1 MKYSIKEAAEHFQK
15 LKVWVYPAYESDY
28 RETDICFRWK
38 DWRNKNEAEYAEEAK
53 DYHWG
58 FSEELMY
65 KNIVMGDAISLVLGK
80 KGLIAIRCKKESFFH
95 GYTIQETL
103 KELGLPLDYKWVF
116 SNDVKEYTYIIIDA
130 ISLPSGTIPKT
141 FSKYDVITEE
151 GLILYMDFD
160 SELIPQE
167 RPKQIAWHNV
177 IIALTHMNERNF
189 KCEFKFWKYVFKS
202 IDKGIT
208 INENSGCFLVL
219 VGVLTVSLLKNL
231 FLDIVELP
239 NWIEFTLGCPIIGE
253 GIIFVCICII
263 ISSVAFLYKRIKK

>member
-15 LKVWVYPAYESDY
+15 LKVWVYPTNCDQ
-28 RETDICFRWK
+28 ETDGTFNWK
-38 DWRNKNEAEYAEEAK
+38 NWRNKNDIEYAEEAK
-53 DYHWG
+53 YYHWG

-65 KNIVMGDAISLVLGK
+65 KNIVMGNAISLVLGK

-116 SNDVKEYTYIIIDA
+116 SNDVREYTCIILDA
-130 ISLPSGTIPKT
+130 ISLPSGNIPKT

-189 KCEFKFWKYVFKS
+189 KYEFKFWKYAFKS
-202 IDKGIT
+202 IGKGIT
-208 INENSGCFLVL
+208 INEDIGCFLVP
-219 VGVLTVSLLKNL
+219 VGVLILSLLKNW

-239 NWIEFTLGCPIIGE
+239 NWIEFILGCPFIGE
-253 GIIFVCICII
+253 IIIFICSGII
-263 ISSVAFLYKRIKK
+263 ISSIAFLYKRIKK